1 MDDKAG
7 IAATRTTRQAA
18 AVWAILADS
27 AAFRSAQDI
36 HAELHRR
43 GEPVGLS
50 TVYRR
55 LQALAEAKAVDVLY
69 TPEGEAVYRRCGS
82 GRHHHHLVCRECGRT
97 VEVESRQV
105 ERWAQ
110 RVAEE
115 QGFVDV
121 DHTVEVFGICATCA
135 PAG

>member
-7 IAATRTTRQAA
+7 VAATRTTRQAA

-55 LQALAEAKAVDVLY
+55 LQALAEAKTVDVLY